1 MISSNYCTE
10 RAKPNS
16 ATLASHQSSFR
27 PGGSSEQL
35 TPAMPWLL
43 ETLLH
48 NLDFDLEQVADVI
61 DPILTAQNHCRESG
75 FYVQGIVVSDRCFI
89 ATNLNPHRAIWA
101 SSCGTHWLLGQS
113 AHCGLTLVEGNVARY
128 HATLDFNPQEGFWLT
143 DLGSALGTQ
152 VNGRPLV
159 ADQPHL
165 LQEGDVV
172 QLGDLCFEFLQDFC
186 PVYIW
191 NPAYLAAVDA
201 ERSLA

>member
-1 MISSNYCTE
+1 
-10 RAKPNS
+10 
-16 ATLASHQSSFR
+16 
-27 PGGSSEQL
+27 
-35 TPAMPWLL
+35 MPWLL

-75 FYVQGIVVSDRCFI
+75 LYVQGIVVSDRCFI
-89 ATNLNPHRAIWA
+89 ATNINPHRAIWA

-113 AHCGLTLVEGNVARY
+113 AHCSIALVEGNVARY
-128 HATLDFNPQEGFWLT
+128 HAALDFDPQQGFSLT
-143 DLGSALGTQ
+143 DLGSQLGTQ
-152 VNGRPLV
+152 VNGRPL
-159 ADQPHL
+159 APDQPYF

-172 QLGDLCFEFLQDFC
+172 QLGDLRFEFLQDFC
-186 PVYIW
+186 PIYIW